1 MPNGSS
7 DGSIVIE
14 SKIDNAKAEKEL
26 EKLTKKIENIER
38 EISGRKA
45 EKSKWV
51 QSAQELGVQLDSAK
65 AKLYEMQTAA
75 KGVFSAEQISMQK
88 ETVNSLQS
96 QWNAAENQVEKYDR
110 QIQSATIK
118 LNQNK
123 ERAAAVADQIA
134 RAADNTGD
142 LGGAA
147 EGVSKRFD
155 KLLSRVS
162 KLASR
167 VFIFSMI
174 TSGLRSLREW
184 MGDVI
189 STNDEASAAIARLKG
204 ALLTMVQPLVD
215 VVIPAFTAFVNL
227 LTAIIGKI
235 ASFVALL
242 GGTTAEEAAKSA
254 KALNDQTKALNSTG
268 KAAQKAGKYLAGF
281 DEINQIGGTASDTAG
296 AASTDIEPDF
306 SWTDSISEDLDRIAD
321 LILLIGSGLALWK
334 IGSMLPGALG
344 TIATTLGLILATIGG
359 LLLYWDGLS
368 DAWENG
374 VDWMNL
380 IEMVGGLAVAAF
392 GLYQLFGPIAA
403 GILLV
408 VGGLA
413 MLVTAFHDAMESG
426 WSLQNVLLAI
436 AGIIAT
442 GLGITLITGTF
453 IPLLI
458 AGIAALLLALTV
470 SAGHGEE
477 LIQGIQDICQGF
489 VDFIT
494 GIFTGDIEKALG
506 GIESMFSGIGKV
518 VQSIFS
524 GVRDTILSFLDWL
537 DEKTGGKLSPIIN
550 FIKGLFSGL
559 FDGIS
564 NMASGTID
572 GVKQIFSGLVKFI
585 SGVFTRD
592 WGKAW
597 DGVKDIFKGLWNS
610 VISILEGAVNLII
623 KGLNWLIKQMNKI
636 SFTVPS
642 WVPSVGGK
650 SVGINIPSIK
660 EYSLPRLA
668 TGTVIPPNHEF
679 AAILGDQKHGTNIEA
694 PLETI
699 QEAVAA
705 VMEDYS
711 MANLAGHEATVE
723 VLREILQAVLGIEI
737 GDEVIG
743 KAAARYTRKMNIMR
757 GGV

>member
-1 MPNGSS
+1 MSE
-7 DGSIVIE
+7 GSITFSTDLDN
-14 SKIDNAKAEKEL
+14 SKLEKEL
-26 EKLTKKIENIER
+26 SKVSNKIEKIER
-38 EISGRKA
+38 DISGKSA

-65 AKLYEMQTAA
+65 AKLYEMQTAS

-96 QWNAAENQVEKYDR
+96 MWNAAESQVEKYDR
-110 QIQSATIK
+110 QIQSATVK
-118 LNQNK
+118 LDQQK
-123 ERAAAVADQIA
+123 KLAGEITDQLAQSTEESGAFDSAV
-134 RAADNTGD
+134 
-142 LGGAA
+142 GGIN
-147 EGVSKRFD
+147 KRFD
-155 KLLSRVS
+155 KLQARIS

-215 VVIPAFTAFVNL
+215 VVIPAFTVFVNL

-235 ASFVALL
+235 ASFAAMF
-242 GGTTAEEAAKSA
+242 GGTAAEEAAKSA
-254 KALNDQTKALNSTG
+254 KALNDQTKALNGTG

-281 DEINQIGGTASDTAG
+281 DEINQIGGTASDSAG

-334 IGSMLPGALG
+334 IGSMLPGTLV

-359 LLLYWDGLS
+359 LLLYWNGLS

-374 VDWMNL
+374 VDWINL

-426 WSLQNVLLAI
+426 WNLQNTMLAI

-458 AGIAALLLALTV
+458 AGIAGLLLAVTV
-470 SAGHGEE
+470 ATGHGEE
-477 LIQGIQDICQGF
+477 LLDGIREVCQGF
-489 VDFIT
+489 VDFFT
-494 GIFTGDIEKALG
+494 GIFSGDIEKAIG
-506 GIESMFSGIGKV
+506 GIESIFSGLGNTVNAI
-518 VQSIFS
+518 IF

-537 DEKTGGKLSPIIN
+537 DEKTGGKLSPVIN

-585 SGVFTRD
+585 SGVFSAD
-592 WGKAW
+592 WDKAW
-597 DGVKDIFKGLWNS
+597 EGVKDIFKGVWNS

-623 KGLNWLIKQMNKI
+623 KGLNWLISQMNKI

-650 SVGINIPSIK
+650 SVGINIPSIN
-660 EYSLPRLA
+660 EYSIPRLA
-668 TGTVIPPNHEF
+668 SGAVIPPNHEF
-679 AAILGDQKHGTNIEA
+679 AAILGDQHHGTNVEA
-694 PLETI
+694 PLSTI
-699 QEAVAA
+699 QEAVALVLDDYISA
-705 VMEDYS
+705 V
-711 MANLAGHEATVE
+711 LAGDEAIV
-723 VLREILQAVLGIEI
+723 AVLQKILEAVYGIDTS
-737 GDEVIG
+737 DERY
-743 KAAARYTRKMNIMR
+743 AAAVERYRRKISVVT
-757 GGV
+757 GGIL